1 MTLKIRLFLQ
11 PLRIRAGCFPVVLMV
26 LAVAACFRAATVDA
40 QAVSNLFIYSFN
52 PYATNNIIISITP
65 STRWGLF
72 RLSDAITIS
81 TTNSSSIRVLA
92 MNGSVVYLGPPTT
105 LHLPL
110 GHYFVECNGDRDQFA
125 VLPDNYAGS
134 SFLGSECANSD
145 DSAGAQRMASMGT
158 AWVRVIQSVW
168 ALVET
173 NRNMWDWSSTD
184 LSVAANTNSKI
195 IAVSADFVPSW
206 VGSNEIISQHTAYV
220 QALATRYKGQ
230 LAAIEIWNEPF
241 VDKFPNTTNLDT
253 FISFYLQLFSQA
265 QQAIRAIDPTP
276 QVIGPAW
283 SSPSIWSLWRWRPI
297 PWQHSMAGRGMITAG
312 APSPP
317 MWTTLPRTGSAPSP
331 MTIWSGPL
339 AGLPTSDSLYVDE
352 LGLFGRSAL
361 GTDTGTNVDLEFAT
375 TMDWHRGMCR
385 AIKTTAM
392 YHASGVNCI
401 IPHVLP
407 LGENLADQNFE
418 LYGWDV
424 GMRGPHPKTSA
435 FLMTG
440 YWLNGATLVDY
451 RTPGQIAYLYAWQRT
466 NNTSLVLAWA
476 VEGQTVSLLNNTLA
490 ATDIYGSS
498 TSVTAL
504 TETPVLFQS
513 SSLTASG
520 LLANVLAALP
530 PNLNIPPIF
539 SPISSQSVQK
549 GNPLQF
555 TVSATDS
562 NHYSLTYSASPLPSG
577 ASFNSTT
584 GVFSWTPS
592 NSQVGTYTVT
602 FTAMDSLVTSVPVS
616 ITINVVGNLFDGLAD
631 YWKFDEGTGTN
642 AADSAGHANGTLTG
656 FTPPYGW
663 VPGENGSALSF
674 DGVVA
679 DVALPSS
686 ALNFTNNFTVV
697 ASLYPRNAAGSG
709 TFISIRSYYLASGFR
724 FLVDSNGLY
733 LQGQTTAGWK
743 DAFFGGGLIQ
753 NGNWYQVAIVY
764 DKSTMMAYVNGVY
777 LGSVNWGGNMIMN
790 TNAASQIGLFNG
802 VIDDVMLFN
811 RVLGPSEIAM
821 LPQGVFQALTP
832 AITSFKLTNNNAVI
846 NFTTV
851 PNTTTSELYEVDYR
865 SDMKTGAWSVLTNG
879 LPGTGGTLSITDKTI
894 AGQTKRFYRVV
905 GHF

>member
-26 LAVAACFRAATVDA
+26 LAVAAWFRAATADA
-40 QAVSNLFIYSFN
+40 QAVSNLFIYPFDQ
-52 PYATNNIIISITP
+52 YATNNIIISITP

-81 TTNSSSIRVLA
+81 TTNNSSIRVVTE
-92 MNGSVVYLGPPTT
+92 NDTVVYLGPPTT

-110 GHYFVECNGDRDQFA
+110 GHYFVECNGDRNQFA
-125 VLPDNYAGS
+125 VLPNDYTGS

-195 IAVSADFVPSW
+195 IAVSGDFVPSW
-206 VGSNEIISQHTAYV
+206 VGPNEIISQHTAYV
-220 QALATRYKGQ
+220 QALATRYKGK

-241 VDKFPNTTNLDT
+241 VDKFPNTTNLDSFVT
-253 FISFYLQLFSQA
+253 FYLQLFSQA

-283 SSPSIWSLWRWRPI
+283 SSPLQLESL
-297 PWQHSMAGRGMITAG
+297 SMATNPLATFDGWSWHDYGRGTFAPDVDYLATNWVRSITHDNLV
-312 APSPP
+312 
-317 MWTTLPRTGSAPSP
+317 WTFGRFANLS
-331 MTIWSGPL
+331 
-339 AGLPTSDSLYVDE
+339 SLYVDE

-361 GTDTGTNVDLEFAT
+361 GTDTGTNIDLEFAT
-375 TMDWHRGMCR
+375 TLDWHRGMCR

-490 ATDIYGSS
+490 ATDIFGSN

-520 LLANVLAALP
+520 LLASVLAALP

-549 GNPLQF
+549 GNLLQF

-562 NHYSLTYSASPLPSG
+562 NHYPLTYSASSLPAG

-584 GVFSWTPS
+584 GIFSWTPS

-602 FTAMDSLVTSVPVS
+602 FTATDGPATSVPVS

-642 AADSAGHANGTLTG
+642 AADTAGHANGTLTG
-656 FTPPYGW
+656 FVPPYGW

-674 DGVVA
+674 DGTVA
-679 DVALPSS
+679 DVILPSS

-764 DKSTMMAYVNGVY
+764 DKSTIMAYANGVY

-865 SDMKTGAWSVLTNG
+865 SDMKTGTWSVLTNG
-879 LPGTGGTLSITDKTI
+879 LPGTGGTLSVTDKTI